1 MPSRTDGGRG
11 DDRRP
16 DQPAPASRET
26 GEPPHLIDLRSRQAL
41 PGRRPSGDVAA
52 RLRAARRDQ
61 AVAEPSVHVVPDRP
75 VPVDEDPTPSAP
87 EAGAPSARLPGPEAH
102 PRRLTMTRVGWLVA
116 AVAVLLLVVVDGFL
130 LLRDAPGSDSAGPD
144 AASRRSDPVAE
155 RPADLLVAWLARNT
169 VPGVR
174 IAVPDG
180 LVTTVSAGL
189 PGRSVVGATQASA
202 EPPDLVVDVADGAS
216 TAAGPDRTTVATFG
230 ELRVS
235 QVMPQGRDPVAD
247 VDARVAA
254 GRDLL
259 ANPSL
264 TFSRRAERVVRS
276 GRLDPRLLTVLAT
289 LATDHTLSVA
299 VPLPAAGEDPR
310 AVRRVL
316 AIRSVDG
323 ADPMPTVRSFLS
335 SQSSDLAPMDLFAR
349 PGRSPQPVVVT
360 YQLPS
365 PPGFPGDADFPVN
378 P

>member
-1 MPSRTDGGRG
+1 MD
-11 DDRRP
+11 
-16 DQPAPASRET
+16 
-26 GEPPHLIDLRSRQAL
+26 
-41 PGRRPSGDVAA
+41 A

-61 AVAEPSVHVVPDRP
+61 AVAEPAVQVVPGRLLR
-75 VPVDEDPTPSAP
+75 VAEDPAASGP
-87 EAGAPSARLPGPEAH
+87 EAGAPSTGLPDPAPH
-102 PRRLTMTRVGWLVA
+102 PRRLTTTRVGWLVA

-130 LLRDAPGSDSAGPD
+130 LLRDAPRPDSAGP
-144 AASRRSDPVAE
+144 ATSSGRSGTVAE

-202 EPPDLVVDVADGAS
+202 EAPDLVVDVAAGAS
-216 TAAGPDRTTVATFG
+216 PVTADRDRTTLATFG

-235 QVMPQGRDPVAD
+235 QVIPEGRDPAAD
-247 VDARVAA
+247 VDSRVAA

-259 ANPSL
+259 ANPAL
-264 TFSRRAERVVRS
+264 TFTRRAERVVRS

-289 LATDHTLSVA
+289 LATDHTLSIA
-299 VPLPAAGEDPR
+299 VPLPAPGEDPE

-323 ADPMPTVRSFLS
+323 ADPMPTVRAFLS
-335 SQSSDLAPMDLFAR
+335 SQSSDLAPQDLFAR

-365 PPGFPGDADFPVN
+365 PPGLPGDADFPVN